1 MDSSIVFHDLIFIEV
16 SELDD
21 IVLFMI
27 GSFVSRLIPIHILS
41 TFNFDAFDSWAFQQR
56 LLIDGLYAKFMDC
69 DN

>member
-56 LLIDGLYAKFMDC
+56 FLIDGLFAKFMDC
-69 DN
+69 YN